1 MSTTHQP
8 PARRPQSP
16 ETALRGRWVRSRAA
30 HYAPGSSRR
39 GLALPLPASAPAVI
53 PRLRSAVRAA
63 ATAEGC
69 WIPSD
74 RGADAQRPQSAL
86 PGAARATRG
95 LDTDARA
102 SAADISM
109 LREGNVQ
116 ARMRRRVLVVDGVS
130 PTQATQASTPAAR
143 GARAQR
149 RGGSTHVC
157 QEDESAAFSPLDR
170 CCRPARAYELGQQ
183 QDGRFSGRRC

>member
-8 PARRPQSP
+8 AARRPQSP

-130 PTQATQASTPAAR
+130 PTQATQASTRPLAVR
-143 GARAQR
+143 VP
-149 RGGSTHVC
+149 RGGSR